1 MLNVKFS
8 KIFSY
13 VLFYDKEKV
22 YLVDTIY
29 TNSLFNLS
37 RPPEKVILKAY
48 YLEPYQVSDFE
59 VSNNKSISTITAVLI
74 TQPFVTLIYNLG
86 KYLFQGFEEKYYV
99 LIKLLLLLVVLAIT
113 IISSRIYLKS
123 LKKKIPSNLLQK
135 SKTFYLKVY
144 KPKEFI
150 KKTFKS
156 RIKNILRNMLG
167 YILGSAIIGIPIC
180 LYFKIN
186 NGSESALLIVIS
198 SIFFIIYGST
208 KMSPIAAP
216 AIKNYDFVI
225 EESDKQ
231 KN

>member
-1 MLNVKFS
+1 MLNVKYS

-29 TNSLFNLS
+29 TNSLLNLPK
-37 RPPEKVILKAY
+37 PPEKVILKAY
-48 YLEPYQVSDFE
+48 YLEPYQVSNFE
-59 VSNNKSISTITAVLI
+59 VNNNKSISTITAVLI

-86 KYLFQGFEEKYYV
+86 KYLFQGFEEKYYA
-99 LIKLLLLLVVLAIT
+99 LIKLLLLFFVLAIT
-113 IISSRIYLKS
+113 IISNQIYLKS

-135 SKTFYLKVY
+135 SNTFYLKIY
-144 KPKEFI
+144 KT
-150 KKTFKS
+150 KKDKKKIINYFVD
-156 RIKNILRNMLG
+156 ILG
-167 YILGSAIIGIPIC
+167 YMIGIIIIGIPLY
-180 LYFKIN
+180 LYFIIN
-186 NGSESALLIVIS
+186 DGTESILLIVIS

>member
-1 MLNVKFS
+1 
-8 KIFSY
+8 
-13 VLFYDKEKV
+13 
-22 YLVDTIY
+22 
-29 TNSLFNLS
+29 
-37 RPPEKVILKAY
+37 
-48 YLEPYQVSDFE
+48 
-59 VSNNKSISTITAVLI
+59 
-74 TQPFVTLIYNLG
+74 
-86 KYLFQGFEEKYYV
+86 
-99 LIKLLLLLVVLAIT
+99 
-113 IISSRIYLKS
+113 
-123 LKKKIPSNLLQK
+123 
-135 SKTFYLKVY
+135 
-144 KPKEFI
+144 
-150 KKTFKS
+150 
-156 RIKNILRNMLG
+156 MLG